1 MPQGK
6 GTYGSKVG
14 RPKKYKDGKVVSPA
28 STKQKI
34 KKEGV
39 KYSPIKKRSEG
50 LKERARQTRA
60 RKKAGMSQKKAGTK
74 TPVMDARKRSQR
86 GGY

>member
-28 STKQKI
+28 STKQKM
-34 KKEGV
+34 KKEGM
-39 KYSPIKKRSEG
+39 KYSSIKKGSEG

-60 RKKAGMSQKKAGTK
+60 RRKAALSQREVGTK
-74 TPVMDARKRSQR
+74 TPIKDARKRSQR

>member
-39 KYSPIKKRSEG
+39 KYSPIKKRSEA
-50 LKERARQTRA
+50 LKERARQVRLK
-60 RKKAGMSQKKAGTK
+60 RKAKVSQENVGTK
-74 TPVMDARKRSQR
+74 TPTRDARKRSTK

>member
-28 STKQKI
+28 STKQTV
-34 KKEGV
+34 KKEGL
-39 KYSPIKKRSEG
+39 KYSPIKKTSEA
-50 LKERARQTRA
+50 LKERARQVRLK
-60 RKKAGMSQKKAGTK
+60 RKAKVSQKNVGTK
-74 TPVMDARKRSQR
+74 TPTRDARKRSTK
-86 GGY
+86 GAY

>member
-1 MPQGK
+1 M
-6 GTYGSKVG
+6 
-14 RPKKYKDGKVVSPA
+14 
-28 STKQKI
+28 
-34 KKEGV
+34 KKEGM